1 MVAKCPASQCDETG
15 VRSSVQES
23 ALSCL
28 HELSSVLWRTRS
40 LQNGLDQALSLA
52 IELVGAEKGNIQL
65 LDAERDVLT
74 IAAQQGF
81 DEEFLEVFREVSAAD
96 GSACGRALRDVERI
110 IIEDVETD
118 PDFADFRW
126 IARSSRFRSVQST
139 PLIGREG
146 NPLGMIS
153 THWRSVHR
161 PTDADLLALDLS
173 ARQIC
178 DFVERCRADELLRE
192 RDRASRQLA
201 AIVESSDDAIVSKDL
216 SGTIS
221 SWNAGAERL
230 FGYSAEEAIGNPITT
245 IIPSDRQHEE
255 PYILDRIGRG
265 EGIDHYETIRRRKD
279 GTLVDVSLTVSPVKD
294 GQGRI
299 IGASKIARDISER
312 RRAES
317 QRDLLIAELSHRVK
331 NTLAT
336 VISIA
341 RQSFR
346 NVTSLD
352 EARASFEKRL
362 QALAH
367 THSRLADS
375 HWSGVALH
383 DVFDDELSPYR
394 NRSGTNVIV
403 LGPAIS
409 VKPRHALS
417 LGMAIHELATNA
429 AKYGALSAEGGT
441 VAVEWSANSGHD
453 QLQIRW
459 TETGGPPV
467 KVPDTR
473 GFGRLLLERA
483 LAADL
488 GGDVQMDF
496 AATGLR
502 CAIRLPLATCIVDAA
517 SEFGSTRKR
526 SRSAGP
532 WQAHLPP
539 LAEQDR
545 SQLCILLVEDEFLL
559 ANTLADD
566 LISAGYAVV
575 GPFAALAQA
584 KDGSQKEH
592 IDLAIL
598 DINLGEEKVYP
609 LADELI
615 ERKMP
620 FILLTGYGPNDLPE
634 QFKHSPRLAKPY
646 NASKL
651 LSAIEQ
657 IVRRASAHF

>member
-1 MVAKCPASQCDETG
+1 MVAKRPASRCDQTG

-23 ALSCL
+23 ALRRL

-40 LQNGLDQALSLA
+40 LQKGLDQALLLA

-65 LDAERDVLT
+65 LDAEREVLT
-74 IAAQQGF
+74 IEAQQGF
-81 DEEFLEVFREVSAAD
+81 DQEFLEVFREVSAAD

-110 IIEDVETD
+110 VIEDVETD

-126 IARSSRFRSVQST
+126 VARSSGFRSVQST

-178 DFVERCRADELLRE
+178 DFVERCRADERL
-192 RDRASRQLA
+192 RQLA

-216 SGTIS
+216 SGTIT
-221 SWNAGAERL
+221 SWNAGAGQL
-230 FGYSAEEAIGNPITT
+230 FGYSAEEAIGNPITM

-255 PYILDRIGRG
+255 PHILDRIGRG

-294 GQGRI
+294 GQGSI

-312 RRAES
+312 RRAEN

-336 VISIA
+336 VLSIA

-346 NVTSLD
+346 NVTSFD

-394 NRSGTNVIV
+394 NGSGTNVLV

-429 AKYGALSAEGGT
+429 AKYGALSAEGGV
-441 VAVEWSANSGHD
+441 VAVEWSADSKHG

-459 TETGGPPV
+459 AETGGPPV

-517 SEFGSTRKR
+517 SEFGSPRKR
-526 SRSAGP
+526 SRSAGQR
-532 WQAHLPP
+532 QAHLLP

-566 LISAGYAVV
+566 LISAGYTVV

-584 KDGSQKEH
+584 KDRSQKEH
-592 IDLAIL
+592 FDLAIL
-598 DINLGEEKVYP
+598 DVNLGGEKVYP
-609 LADELI
+609 LADELV

-646 NASKL
+646 DASKL
-651 LSAIEQ
+651 LRAVEQ
-657 IVRRASAHF
+657 IGRRASAHF